1 MLLDSHILYKD
12 TLWLHGQTFDVGQ
25 ETLYKGAGYLSL
37 IKNKEAITFFLLNE
51 NAPNFGRAEG
61 MARK

>member
-1 MLLDSHILYKD
+1 MNSFSDLRNARKLRN
-12 TLWLHGQTFDVGQ
+12 Q
-25 ETLYKGAGYLSL
+25 GAGDLSL

-61 MARK
+61 MGRK

>member
-1 MLLDSHILYKD
+1 ML
-12 TLWLHGQTFDVGQ
+12 FDPVIIIRGRVP
-25 ETLYKGAGYLSL
+25 KH

-61 MARK
+61 MGRK

>member
-1 MLLDSHILYKD
+1 MLTKD
-12 TLWLHGQTFDVGQ
+12 W
-25 ETLYKGAGYLSL
+25 YKGARYLG
-37 IKNKEAITFFLLNE
+37 IMKNKEAITFFLLNE